1 MCSQS
6 REKQGEELL
15 DAVIVETDEVNHES
29 EETN

>member
-6 REKQGEELL
+6 RDKQGEELL
-15 DAVIVETDEVNHES
+15 DAVIVETAEVKPES